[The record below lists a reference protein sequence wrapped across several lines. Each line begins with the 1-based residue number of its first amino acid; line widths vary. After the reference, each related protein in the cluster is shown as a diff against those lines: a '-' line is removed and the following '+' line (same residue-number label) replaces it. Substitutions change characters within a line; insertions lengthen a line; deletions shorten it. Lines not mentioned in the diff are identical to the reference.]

1 MPENN
6 EAKWYIIHT
15 FGGYEKK
22 VKMAID
28 NYADA
33 QGLRDIIQEV
43 LLPTDVVVETKNGK
57 RKEKEVLRFP
67 NYLFLKLVY
76 GNNDKLD
83 KELWYK
89 IRNTNGVTGFVAPD
103 PNKPSPMS
111 EDDLIKMGL
120 VVPTTVEVDYE
131 VGDLIIITDGPFK
144 DSKAIVKDINTE
156 KQQVTVTVSM
166 FGRETPLTLDFIKVR
181 KICFLAICC
190 LWYSFSSFIVIHHFC
205 DLVSKHLK
213 NVHVSISKVH
223 ESRTK

>member
-43 LLPTDVVVETKNGK
+43 LLPTDLVVETKNGK

-76 GNNDKLD
+76 GNNDKVD
-83 KELWYK
+83 KELWYR

-111 EDDLIKMGL
+111 DEDLIKMGL
-120 VVPTTVEVDYE
+120 IVPSTVEVDYE

-144 DSKAIVKDINTE
+144 DSKAIVKDINEE

-181 KICFLAICC
+181 K
-190 LWYSFSSFIVIHHFC
+190 V
-205 DLVSKHLK
+205 
-213 NVHVSISKVH
+213 
-223 ESRTK
+223 